1 MVVLLAYSV
10 VRNNAFLFTE
20 DEEGFLYPYVNEES
34 CVECGLCEKICP
46 ILNPQEETFPLQVIA
61 AKTQIRRKDL
71 VVLRVDYSFH

>member
-1 MVVLLAYSV
+1 M
-10 VRNNAFLFTE
+10 
-20 DEEGFLYPYVNEES
+20 
-34 CVECGLCEKICP
+34 ECGLCEKICP

>member
-1 MVVLLAYSV
+1 MQRCPKQCISL
-10 VRNNAFLFTE
+10 TE
-20 DEEGFLYPYVNEES
+20 DEEGFLYPFVNEES